1 MFVTQLA
8 ANADTVLDIR
18 EKICDPLMLPELLV
32 LPKTSKLSYEEVSD
46 ALCVENPELAV
57 NISLELVKRFDVS
70 DMIANVSLHVLHL
83 YLVINNVCDYD
94 ITRALCLELARICSF
109 LSFFSIFHLDV

>member
-1 MFVTQLA
+1 MFGSQLA

-32 LPKTSKLSYEEVSD
+32 LPKTSKLSYEEASD

-70 DMIANVSLHVLHL
+70 DMIANVSLYVLSGHK
-83 YLVINNVCDYD
+83 
-94 ITRALCLELARICSF
+94 
-109 LSFFSIFHLDV
+109 